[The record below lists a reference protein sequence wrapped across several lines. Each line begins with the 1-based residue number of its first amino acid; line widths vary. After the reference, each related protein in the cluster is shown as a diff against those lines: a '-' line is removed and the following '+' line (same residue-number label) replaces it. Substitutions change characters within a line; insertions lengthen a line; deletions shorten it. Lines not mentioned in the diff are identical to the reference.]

1 MAKRDYKTTKGGLK
15 VWEHPKN
22 SGIKIRERRNPDGA
36 IGYRIS
42 IPTKLTGQRVVVI
55 KQRKTLALAQGFAE
69 QEFVKYSNLGKRAHT
84 MTDAER
90 VQAVEALKLL
100 NGRNTTVDAVVR
112 EYVTTTDRLID
123 LGLSLAECVDFAVA
137 RLRPEGG
144 DKTFQQVADELL
156 QIKIDCKLR
165 ERSITDFRTRSRKAA
180 ERFGPDLIRDITTR
194 DLQEWLTGLN
204 LSFRSRKNYLM
215 VAAEIFNFAVSKKY
229 TQDNPIHALTR
240 QEKKAIQGGVEER
253 QKQPNILSVDKARRL
268 IDAAHEHPKLELLP
282 SVVLGLFCGIRTEEI
297 KRLTWEK
304 HLKLDEP
311 NPYVNVTPDI
321 AKKRSIRHVDI
332 PVNAQAW
339 LARCQRHAGQVAPN
353 KHSTDFGKRFR
364 KLQRLAGFGRTD
376 PESEKW
382 HSTWEENNMRH
393 SFGSYHYALHGDPL
407 LTARLLG
414 HKATDDVLFS
424 HYRALTSKE
433 EATAFFAIAPASDAK
448 NVIEFTKAAAR

>member
-1 MAKRDYKTTKGGLK
+1 MAKRDFKITKGGLK
-15 VWEHPKN
+15 VWEHPKG

-36 IGYRIS
+36 IGYRVS
-42 IPTKLTGQRVVVI
+42 LPTKLTGQRAVII
-55 KQRKTLALAQGFAE
+55 KQRKTFALAQGFAE

-90 VQAVEALKLL
+90 VQAVEAIRLL

-112 EYVTTTDRLID
+112 EYVEATERLTS
-123 LGLSLAECVDFAVA
+123 LGLNLAECLDFAA
-137 RLRPEGG
+137 TRLRPEGG
-144 DKTFQQVADELL
+144 DQTFQQVADELL

-165 ERSITDFRTRSRKAA
+165 ERSITDFRTRSQKAA
-180 ERFGPDLIRDITTR
+180 ERFGPDLIRNITTR
-194 DLQEWLTGLN
+194 ELQAWLTGLN
-204 LSFRSRKNYLM
+204 LSFRSQKNYLM
-215 VAAEIFNFAVSKKY
+215 VVAEIFNFAVSKKY
-229 TQDNPIHALTR
+229 THDNPIHALTR

-253 QKQPNILSVDKARRL
+253 QKQPNILSVEEARQL
-268 IDAAHEHPKLELLP
+268 IDAAHDHSELGLLA
-282 SVVLGLFCGIRTEEI
+282 SVALGLFCGIRTEEI

-304 HLKLDEP
+304 HLKLEEP

-332 PVNAQAW
+332 PTNAIAW
-339 LARCQRHAGQVAPN
+339 LARCPRHCGTVAPN

-364 KLQRLAGFGRTD
+364 KLQELAGFGKTD
-376 PESEKW
+376 SETGKW
-382 HSTWEENNMRH
+382 RSTWEENNMRH

-433 EATAFFAIAPASDAK
+433 QATAFFAIAPASDAK